1 MPNFSTIALIA
12 CFAYAIE
19 SIFGFGGTIIFLG
32 ISGFFFDFNS
42 LLKLAMIVG
51 LSSGLAV
58 LIQSYKYVSLK
69 HLIKILIY
77 TIPGALIGT
86 YFISYFASD
95 VLIKIF
101 ALILIVY
108 GCFNLFFP
116 DMKFPQFLKNFF
128 VILGGF
134 IQGIYTIG
142 GPFVLMGYKDYFS
155 SKQEL
160 RSTMAGYFFIIN
172 SLRAIFFMFLG
183 GSYLEIVKIYY
194 PITLL
199 VMLSVWL
206 GYFIHKQIPEI
217 LFKKLIIIAI
227 TLIGVLILFTKCSTG
242 NHMDLFTL

>member
-95 VLIKIF
+95 ILIKIF
-101 ALILIVY
+101 AIILIIY

-116 DMKFPQFLKNFF
+116 DIRLPQFLKNFF

-172 SLRAIFFMFLG
+172 SLRAMFFMFLG

-194 PITLL
+194 PIALL

-227 TLIGVLILFTKCSTG
+227 TLIGVLILFTK
-242 NHMDLFTL
+242 

>member
-1 MPNFSTIALIA
+1 MPNFLTIALIA

-86 YFISYFASD
+86 YFISSFASD

-116 DMKFPQFLKNFF
+116 DIKFPQFLKNFF

-172 SLRAIFFMFLG
+172 SLRAIFFVFLG

-194 PITLL
+194 PIALL
-199 VMLSVWL
+199 VMFSVWL

-217 LFKKLIIIAI
+217 LFKKFIIIAI
-227 TLIGVLILFTKCSTG
+227 TLIGVLILFTK
-242 NHMDLFTL
+242 

>member
-95 VLIKIF
+95 ILIKIF
-101 ALILIVY
+101 AIILIIY

-172 SLRAIFFMFLG
+172 TLRAIFFMFLG

-194 PITLL
+194 PIALL

-227 TLIGVLILFTKCSTG
+227 TLIGVLILFTK
-242 NHMDLFTL
+242 

>member
-1 MPNFSTIALIA
+1 MGSEMCIR
-12 CFAYAIE
+12 
-19 SIFGFGGTIIFLG
+19 
-32 ISGFFFDFNS
+32 DR
-42 LLKLAMIVG
+42 
-51 LSSGLAV
+51 
-58 LIQSYKYVSLK
+58 
-69 HLIKILIY
+69 IY

-95 VLIKIF
+95 ILIKIF
-101 ALILIVY
+101 AIILIIY

-116 DMKFPQFLKNFF
+116 DIRFPQFLKNFF

-194 PITLL
+194 PIALL

-206 GYFIHKQIPEI
+206 GYLYINKYQKSY
-217 LFKKLIIIAI
+217 LKNL
-227 TLIGVLILFTKCSTG
+227 LLLLS
-242 NHMDLFTL
+242 L

>member
-32 ISGFFFDFNS
+32 LSGFFFDFNS

-58 LIQSYKYVSLK
+58 LIQSYKYASLK

-95 VLIKIF
+95 ILIKIF

-108 GCFNLFFP
+108 GCFNLFLP
-116 DMKFPQFLKNFF
+116 DIRFPQFLKNFF

-142 GPFVLMGYKDYFS
+142 GPFVLMGYKDNFS

-172 SLRAIFFMFLG
+172 SLRAIFFVFLG

-194 PITLL
+194 PIALL

-227 TLIGVLILFTKCSTG
+227 TLIGVLILFTK
-242 NHMDLFTL
+242 

>member
-95 VLIKIF
+95 ILIKIF
-101 ALILIVY
+101 AIILIIY

-116 DMKFPQFLKNFF
+116 DIRFPQFLKNFF

-172 SLRAIFFMFLG
+172 SLRAIFFVFLG
-183 GSYLEIVKIYY
+183 GSYLEIVRIYY
-194 PITLL
+194 PIALL

-217 LFKKLIIIAI
+217 LFKRLIIIAI
-227 TLIGVLILFTKCSTG
+227 TLIGVLILFTK
-242 NHMDLFTL
+242 

>member
-58 LIQSYKYVSLK
+58 LIQSYKYVSLYN
-69 HLIKILIY
+69 LIKILIY

-95 VLIKIF
+95 ILIKIF
-101 ALILIVY
+101 AIILIIY

-116 DMKFPQFLKNFF
+116 DIRFPQFLKNFF

-194 PITLL
+194 PIALL

-227 TLIGVLILFTKCSTG
+227 TLIGVLILFTK
-242 NHMDLFTL
+242 

>member
-32 ISGFFFDFNS
+32 LSGFFFDFNS

-51 LSSGLAV
+51 LSSGVAV
-58 LIQSYKYVSLK
+58 LIQSYKYASLK

-95 VLIKIF
+95 ILIKIF

-116 DMKFPQFLKNFF
+116 DIKFPQFLKNFF

-142 GPFVLMGYKDYFS
+142 GPFVLMGYKDNFS

-172 SLRAIFFMFLG
+172 SLRAIFFVFLG

-194 PITLL
+194 PIALL

-206 GYFIHKQIPEI
+206 GYFIHKQISEI

-227 TLIGVLILFTKCSTG
+227 TLIGVLILFTK
-242 NHMDLFTL
+242 

>member
-95 VLIKIF
+95 ILIKIF

-116 DMKFPQFLKNFF
+116 DIKFPQFLKNFF

-172 SLRAIFFMFLG
+172 SLRAIFFVFLG
-183 GSYLEIVKIYY
+183 GSYLEIVKMYY
-194 PITLL
+194 PIALL

-217 LFKKLIIIAI
+217 LFKRLIILAI
-227 TLIGVLILFTKCSTG
+227 TLIGVLILFTK
-242 NHMDLFTL
+242 

>member
-1 MPNFSTIALIA
+1 MPNFSIIALIA

-95 VLIKIF
+95 ILIKIF
-101 ALILIVY
+101 AIILVIY

-116 DMKFPQFLKNFF
+116 DIRFPQFLKNFF

-194 PITLL
+194 PIALL

-227 TLIGVLILFTKCSTG
+227 TLIGVLILFTK
-242 NHMDLFTL
+242 

>member
-95 VLIKIF
+95 ILIKIF
-101 ALILIVY
+101 AIILIIY

-116 DMKFPQFLKNFF
+116 DIRFPQFLKNFF

-172 SLRAIFFMFLG
+172 SLRAIFFVFLG
-183 GSYLEIVKIYY
+183 GSYLEIVKMYY
-194 PITLL
+194 PIALL

-227 TLIGVLILFTKCSTG
+227 TLIGVLILFTK
-242 NHMDLFTL
+242 

>member
-95 VLIKIF
+95 ILIKIF
-101 ALILIVY
+101 ALILIIY

-116 DMKFPQFLKNFF
+116 DIRFPQFLKNFF

-194 PITLL
+194 TIALL

-217 LFKKLIIIAI
+217 LFKRLIIIAI
-227 TLIGVLILFTKCSTG
+227 TLIGIFILFTK
-242 NHMDLFTL
+242 

>member
-32 ISGFFFDFNS
+32 LSGFFFDFNS

-58 LIQSYKYVSLK
+58 LIQSYKYASLK

-95 VLIKIF
+95 ILIKIF
-101 ALILIVY
+101 ALILIIY

-116 DMKFPQFLKNFF
+116 DIKFPQFLKNFF

-142 GPFVLMGYKDYFS
+142 GPFVLMGYKDNFS

-172 SLRAIFFMFLG
+172 SLRAIFFVFLG

-194 PITLL
+194 PIALL

-217 LFKKLIIIAI
+217 LFKRLIIVAI
-227 TLIGVLILFTKCSTG
+227 TLIGVLILFTK
-242 NHMDLFTL
+242 

>member
-58 LIQSYKYVSLK
+58 LIQSYKYVSLY

-95 VLIKIF
+95 ILIKIF
-101 ALILIVY
+101 AIILIIY

-116 DMKFPQFLKNFF
+116 DIRFPQFLKNFF

-194 PITLL
+194 PIALL

-227 TLIGVLILFTKCSTG
+227 TLIGVLILFTK
-242 NHMDLFTL
+242 

>member
-58 LIQSYKYVSLK
+58 LIQSYKYVSLI

-101 ALILIVY
+101 GIILIIY

-116 DMKFPQFLKNFF
+116 DIRFPQFLKNFF

-172 SLRAIFFMFLG
+172 SLRAIFFIFLG

-194 PITLL
+194 PIALL

-227 TLIGVLILFTKCSTG
+227 TLIGVLILFTK
-242 NHMDLFTL
+242 

>member
-116 DMKFPQFLKNFF
+116 DIKFPQFLKNFF

-183 GSYLEIVKIYY
+183 GSYLEIVKMYY
-194 PITLL
+194 PIALL

-227 TLIGVLILFTKCSTG
+227 TLIGVLILFTK
-242 NHMDLFTL
+242 

>member
-58 LIQSYKYVSLK
+58 LIQSYKYVSLN

-95 VLIKIF
+95 ILIKIF
-101 ALILIVY
+101 AIILIIY

-116 DMKFPQFLKNFF
+116 DIRFPQFLKNFF

-194 PITLL
+194 PIALL

-217 LFKKLIIIAI
+217 LFKKRIIIAI
-227 TLIGVLILFTKCSTG
+227 TFIGVLILFTK
-242 NHMDLFTL
+242 

>member
-69 HLIKILIY
+69 HLGKILIY

-116 DMKFPQFLKNFF
+116 DIKFPQFLKNFF

-172 SLRAIFFMFLG
+172 SLRAIFFVFLG
-183 GSYLEIVKIYY
+183 GSYLKIVKMYY
-194 PITLL
+194 PIALL

-217 LFKKLIIIAI
+217 LFKRLIIIAI
-227 TLIGVLILFTKCSTG
+227 TLIGVLILFTK
-242 NHMDLFTL
+242 

>member
-95 VLIKIF
+95 ILIKIF
-101 ALILIVY
+101 ALILIIY

-116 DMKFPQFLKNFF
+116 DIRFPQFLKNFF

-172 SLRAIFFMFLG
+172 SLRAIFFVFLG

-194 PITLL
+194 PIALL

-217 LFKKLIIIAI
+217 LFKRLIIIAI
-227 TLIGVLILFTKCSTG
+227 TLIGVLILFTK
-242 NHMDLFTL
+242 

>member
-51 LSSGLAV
+51 LSSGFAV

-116 DMKFPQFLKNFF
+116 DIKFPQFLKNFF

-172 SLRAIFFMFLG
+172 SLRAIFFVFLG
-183 GSYLEIVKIYY
+183 GSYLEIVKMYY
-194 PITLL
+194 PIALL

-217 LFKKLIIIAI
+217 LFKRLIIIAI
-227 TLIGVLILFTKCSTG
+227 TLIGVLILFTK
-242 NHMDLFTL
+242 

>member
-58 LIQSYKYVSLK
+58 LIQSYKYVSLS

-95 VLIKIF
+95 ILIKIF
-101 ALILIVY
+101 AIILIIY

-116 DMKFPQFLKNFF
+116 DIKFPQFLKNFF

-172 SLRAIFFMFLG
+172 SLRAIFFVFLG
-183 GSYLEIVKIYY
+183 GSYIEIVKIYY
-194 PITLL
+194 PIALL

-227 TLIGVLILFTKCSTG
+227 TLIGVLILFTK
-242 NHMDLFTL
+242 

>member
-95 VLIKIF
+95 ILIKIF
-101 ALILIVY
+101 AIILIIY

-116 DMKFPQFLKNFF
+116 DIRFPQFLKNFF

-172 SLRAIFFMFLG
+172 SLRAIFFVFLG
-183 GSYLEIVKIYY
+183 GSYLEIVKMYY
-194 PITLL
+194 PIAIL

-227 TLIGVLILFTKCSTG
+227 TLIGVLILFTK
-242 NHMDLFTL
+242 

>member
-58 LIQSYKYVSLK
+58 LIQSYKYVSLN

-95 VLIKIF
+95 ILIKIF
-101 ALILIVY
+101 AIILIIY

-116 DMKFPQFLKNFF
+116 DIRLPQFLKNFF

-172 SLRAIFFMFLG
+172 TLRAIFFMFLG

-194 PITLL
+194 PIALL

-227 TLIGVLILFTKCSTG
+227 TLIGVLILFTK
-242 NHMDLFTL
+242 

>member
-101 ALILIVY
+101 AIILIVY

-116 DMKFPQFLKNFF
+116 DIKFPQFLKNFF

-172 SLRAIFFMFLG
+172 SLRAIFFVFLG

-194 PITLL
+194 PIALL

-217 LFKKLIIIAI
+217 LFKRLIIIAI
-227 TLIGVLILFTKCSTG
+227 TLIGVLILFTK
-242 NHMDLFTL
+242 

>member
-32 ISGFFFDFNS
+32 LSGFFFDFNS

-58 LIQSYKYVSLK
+58 LIQSYKYASLK

-95 VLIKIF
+95 ILIKIF

-116 DMKFPQFLKNFF
+116 DIKFPQYLKNFF

-142 GPFVLMGYKDYFS
+142 GPFVLMGYKDNFS

-172 SLRAIFFMFLG
+172 SLRAIFFVFLG

-194 PITLL
+194 PIALL

-227 TLIGVLILFTKCSTG
+227 TLIGVLILFTK
-242 NHMDLFTL
+242 

>member
-95 VLIKIF
+95 ILIKIF
-101 ALILIVY
+101 AIILIIY

-116 DMKFPQFLKNFF
+116 DIRFPQFLKNFF

-172 SLRAIFFMFLG
+172 TLRAIFFMFLG

-194 PITLL
+194 PIALL

-206 GYFIHKQIPEI
+206 GYFIHKQIPEV

-227 TLIGVLILFTKCSTG
+227 TLIGVLILFTK
-242 NHMDLFTL
+242 

>member
-58 LIQSYKYVSLK
+58 LIQSYKYVSLN

-95 VLIKIF
+95 ILIKIF
-101 ALILIVY
+101 AIILIIY

-116 DMKFPQFLKNFF
+116 DIRFPQFLKNFF

-194 PITLL
+194 PIALL

-217 LFKKLIIIAI
+217 LFKRLIIFAI
-227 TLIGVLILFTKCSTG
+227 TLIGVLILFTK
-242 NHMDLFTL
+242 

>member
-58 LIQSYKYVSLK
+58 LIQSYKYVSLN

-95 VLIKIF
+95 ILIKIF
-101 ALILIVY
+101 AIILIIY

-116 DMKFPQFLKNFF
+116 DIRFPQFLKNFF

-194 PITLL
+194 PIAFL
-199 VMLSVWL
+199 VMISVWL

-227 TLIGVLILFTKCSTG
+227 TLIGVLILFTK
-242 NHMDLFTL
+242 

>member
-32 ISGFFFDFNS
+32 LSGFFFDFNS

-58 LIQSYKYVSLK
+58 LIQSYKYASLK
-69 HLIKILIY
+69 HLNKILIY

-95 VLIKIF
+95 ILIKIF

-116 DMKFPQFLKNFF
+116 DIKFPQFLKNFF

-142 GPFVLMGYKDYFS
+142 GPFVLMGYKDNFS

-172 SLRAIFFMFLG
+172 SLRAIFFVFLG

-194 PITLL
+194 PIALL

-227 TLIGVLILFTKCSTG
+227 TLIGVLILFTK
-242 NHMDLFTL
+242 

>member
-95 VLIKIF
+95 ILIKIF
-101 ALILIVY
+101 AIILIIY

-116 DMKFPQFLKNFF
+116 DIRFPQFLKNFF

-142 GPFVLMGYKDYFS
+142 GPFVLMGYKDYFI

-194 PITLL
+194 PIALL

-227 TLIGVLILFTKCSTG
+227 TLIGVLILFTK
-242 NHMDLFTL
+242 

>member
-95 VLIKIF
+95 ILIKIF
-101 ALILIVY
+101 AIILIIY

-116 DMKFPQFLKNFF
+116 DIRFPQFLKNFF

-172 SLRAIFFMFLG
+172 SLRAIFFVFLG
-183 GSYLEIVKIYY
+183 GSYLEIVKMYY
-194 PITLL
+194 PIALL

-217 LFKKLIIIAI
+217 LFKRLIIIAI
-227 TLIGVLILFTKCSTG
+227 TLIGVLILFTK
-242 NHMDLFTL
+242 

>member
-86 YFISYFASD
+86 YLISYFVSD
-95 VLIKIF
+95 ILIKIF
-101 ALILIVY
+101 AIILIIY

-116 DMKFPQFLKNFF
+116 DIRFPQFLKNFF

-172 SLRAIFFMFLG
+172 TLRAIFFMFLG

-194 PITLL
+194 PIALL

-227 TLIGVLILFTKCSTG
+227 TLIGVLILFTK
-242 NHMDLFTL
+242 

>member
-58 LIQSYKYVSLK
+58 LIQSYKYVSIK

-95 VLIKIF
+95 ILIKIF
-101 ALILIVY
+101 AIILIIY

-116 DMKFPQFLKNFF
+116 DIRFPQFLKNFF

-194 PITLL
+194 PIALL

-227 TLIGVLILFTKCSTG
+227 TLIGVLILFTK
-242 NHMDLFTL
+242 

>member
-95 VLIKIF
+95 FLIKIF

-116 DMKFPQFLKNFF
+116 DIKFPQFLKNFF

-172 SLRAIFFMFLG
+172 SLRAIFFVFLG
-183 GSYLEIVKIYY
+183 GSYLEIVKMYY
-194 PITLL
+194 PIALL

-217 LFKKLIIIAI
+217 LFKRLIIIAI
-227 TLIGVLILFTKCSTG
+227 TLIGVLILFTK
-242 NHMDLFTL
+242 